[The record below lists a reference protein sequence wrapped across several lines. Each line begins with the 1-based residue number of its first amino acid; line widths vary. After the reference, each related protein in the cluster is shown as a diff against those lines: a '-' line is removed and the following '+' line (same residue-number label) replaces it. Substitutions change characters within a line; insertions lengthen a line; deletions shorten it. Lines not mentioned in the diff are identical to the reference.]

1 MTVPRCLVSVC
12 VPAFNGARYIGAA
25 VRSVLAQTFD
35 DFEVLVVDDGSTD
48 GTRAVVETMR
58 DERVRLVGHRFH
70 LGLVAN
76 WNCCLDLS
84 RGRYV
89 TVFHQDDLM
98 APDNLEAKV
107 RFLEREPTVGF
118 VHSNVVQIDADGRL
132 LSECWSV
139 PPRSDDEGRHD
150 GAAYFERLLTGANP
164 VCAPSVVMRREA
176 FERLGGFD
184 PRLPFTA
191 DWEMWMRIAL
201 FHDVGYLARPLLS
214 YRRHEAMETEAFP
227 TSRQLEQAYL
237 AKMRV
242 LDKHSDRMPD
252 VEALRSRIAREYRDR
267 ALGRMRQALDTGRP
281 IPAAEYLA
289 VALGVRAGG
298 REAGDHDVAA
308 VREIFEALGGGAHD
322 VPLREAAER
331 AQAAE
336 IRIRELAREIDERDR
351 TIEAMTRTR
360 VWRAAR
366 AWWDLKRMVGQRL
379 RRR

>member
-1 MTVPRCLVSVC
+1 MTTPRCLVSVC

-25 VRSVLAQTFD
+25 IRSVLAQTFD

-48 GTRAVVETMR
+48 GTREVVQAVR
-58 DERVRLVGHRFH
+58 DPRVRLVGHRFR

-84 RGRYV
+84 QGRYV

-98 APDNLEAKV
+98 APDNLERKV
-107 RFLEREPTVGF
+107 RFLEDEPAVGF
-118 VHSNVVQIDADGRL
+118 VHSNVAQIDADGRL

-139 PPRSDDEGRHD
+139 PPRPGDEGRHD
-150 GAAYFERLLTGANP
+150 GAAYFERLLTGANS

-176 FERLGGFD
+176 FDRLGGFD

-201 FHDVGYLARPLLS
+201 FHDVGYLARPLVR
-214 YRRHEAMETEAFP
+214 YRRHDAMETETFA

-237 AKMRV
+237 AKMLV
-242 LDKHSDRMPD
+242 LDKHPDRVSD

-267 ALGRMRQALDTGRP
+267 ALDRMRHALDCRRP

-289 VALGVRAGG
+289 VALAVRAGG
-298 REAGDHDVAA
+298 REAVDDDVAA
-308 VREIFEALGGGAHD
+308 VGAIFETLRGGETFEAAW
-322 VPLREAAER
+322 REAAGR
-331 AQAAE
+331 AEAAE
-336 IRIRELAREIDERDR
+336 IRIRGLAREIEERDR

-360 VWRAAR
+360 VWRMAR
-366 AWWDLKRMVGQRL
+366 AWWALKRAL
-379 RRR
+379 RDLC

>member
-1 MTVPRCLVSVC
+1 MTIPRCLVSVC
-12 VPAFNGARYIGAA
+12 VPAFNGVRYIGAA
-25 VRSVLAQTFD
+25 IRSVLEQTFD

-48 GTRAVVETMR
+48 GTREAAEAVR
-58 DERVRLVGHRFH
+58 DPRVRLVGHRVR

-76 WNCCLDLS
+76 WNRCLELS

-98 APDNLEAKV
+98 APDNLDAKV
-107 RFLEREPTVGF
+107 RFLEGEPTVGF
-118 VHSNVVQIDADGRL
+118 VHSNVTQIDADGRL
-132 LSECWSV
+132 LSESWSV
-139 PPRSDDEGRHD
+139 PPRPDDEGRHA

-184 PRLPFTA
+184 PRLAFTA

-201 FHDVGYLARPLLS
+201 FHDVGYLARPLLR
-214 YRRHEAMETEAFP
+214 YRRHGAMETEAFP
-227 TSRQLEQAYL
+227 TSRQLEQGYL
-237 AKMRV
+237 AKMLV
-242 LDKHSDRMPD
+242 LDKHPDRVPD
-252 VEALRSRIAREYRDR
+252 VDARRSRIACEYRDR
-267 ALGRMRQALDTGRP
+267 ALGRMRHALETGRP
-281 IPAAEYLA
+281 ILAAEYLA
-289 VALGVRAGG
+289 VALGVRTRR
-298 REAGDHDVAA
+298 REAGDDDVAA
-308 VREIFEALGGGAHD
+308 VRDIFETLRGGERG
-322 VPLREAAER
+322 EAAWREM
-331 AQAAE
+331 AE

-366 AWWDLKRMVGQRL
+366 AWWALKRALGDRL